1 MMAPPRVTV
10 SDPSQPEY
18 DLESPHHG
26 WQLLASLF
34 GAAIPPFDLT
44 YFLRGYE
51 FSCNIYVMSGPSPA
65 IVDPG
70 NDYTAFMDLARQ
82 GINPVET
89 KKVVLTHGHHDNAMG
104 LLELLRFYPDR
115 GRGLELLMHE
125 AGPRQFR
132 ELGSEF
138 ECTVTLLRGG
148 EKIDLAG
155 TEWEVIHTPGHTVDG
170 ICLYHAPSKTLISGD
185 TVVPQATAAPD
196 ERAGGRLD
204 YYLLSLRQLLKREVE
219 NILPARGPVVA
230 SIGRRVMEQ
239 TYESLMMKS
248 IGAEEKIAWINGAM
262 QLAEKGLLQEAIFC
276 CDKQLALTPG
286 DLKSLQLK
294 SVCLNDAGRF
304 QESLDT
310 IDEITR
316 LGDQGAATAL
326 FAVIGKGYALMGL
339 GSYEESVRLFDQALQ
354 LDPNSRDARLYKGMA
369 LYLAGRYDEAMAI
382 GDFEA
387 EFMRRFKDEMV
398 SRRNRP

>member
-1 MMAPPRVTV
+1 MMAPPIVTV
-10 SDPSQPEY
+10 SDPTQPEY

-26 WQLLASLF
+26 WQSLASLF
-34 GAAIPPFDLT
+34 GVSSPPFDFT

-51 FSCNIYVMSGPSPA
+51 FSSNIYVMSGPSPA

-70 NDYTAFMDLARQ
+70 NDYTAFMDLARLD
-82 GINPVET
+82 IKPVET

-132 ELGSEF
+132 ELASEF
-138 ECTVTLLRGG
+138 QCTVTLLRGG

-155 TEWEVIHTPGHTVDG
+155 VEWEVIHTPGHTVDG

-239 TYESLMMKS
+239 TYESLMMKA
-248 IGAEEKIAWINGAM
+248 IGAEEKIAWIDGAM

-286 DLKSLQLK
+286 DWKTLQLK
-294 SVCLNDAGRF
+294 SVCLNDVGRF
-304 QESLDT
+304 QEALDT

-316 LGDQGAATAL
+316 LGDLGAATAL
-326 FAVIGKGYALMGL
+326 FAVIGKGYALMGM
-339 GSYEESVRLFDQALQ
+339 GSYEESVRLFDEALQ
-354 LDPNSRDARLYKGMA
+354 LDPQSRDARLYKGMA
-369 LYLAGRYDEAMAI
+369 LYLAGKYDEAMAI

-398 SRRNRP
+398 SRRNRS